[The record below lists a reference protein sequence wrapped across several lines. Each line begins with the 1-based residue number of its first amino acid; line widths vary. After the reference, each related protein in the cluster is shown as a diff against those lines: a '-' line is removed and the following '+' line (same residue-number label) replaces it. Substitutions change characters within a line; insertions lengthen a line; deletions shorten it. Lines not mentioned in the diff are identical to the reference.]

1 MSEAKLHARER
12 ELMNKVLR
20 GEVGRRDLFRVSA
33 LSGAGVA
40 AASVGAAGLAGSA
53 QAQAASPNVKD
64 MSKVMPIGGANAT
77 GRWWEFSTVVTP
89 VERFYVRNHY
99 PTPRLET
106 HPEIDPANWTLTV
119 HGASVENPVELSYED
134 LLAMPSRLI
143 FATMECHGN
152 GRNLFW
158 EQQGMMDV
166 SGGSWGLGAIGQ
178 AEWKYV
184 PMSEIF
190 ARVGLKDD
198 AKEVLFWS
206 GVDGTDMGR
215 PMAVA
220 DILERP
226 DDIGLAYQMN
236 GNDLPM
242 DHGYPVRVVVP
253 GWGGTASIK
262 WLREIRVEPHR
273 FWTRLNVLAEA
284 YIGPDHRADEPG
296 PDDEFL
302 AGVTPEDIKGTM
314 VRWMNPKST
323 LTVPL
328 VLADTPN
335 IPPTYPL
342 ERAELPV
349 VKAGRQTMTG
359 YAWAPHGVREVHY
372 RIDGN
377 GWQRAA
383 LVPPNLGRYTWVR
396 FEFPWEP
403 GAGEHVIETR
413 ATDNN
418 GETQPATYPFNALG
432 MTNNAI
438 PKFRIQVG

>member
-1 MSEAKLHARER
+1 MTQTKLLRQER
-12 ELMNKVLR
+12 SLVQQVLK
-20 GEVGRRDLFRVSA
+20 GEVGRRELFRVSA
-33 LSGAGVA
+33 LSAAGA
-40 AASVGAAGLAGSA
+40 AAATAVGGGLGRPALADDLG
-53 QAQAASPNVKD
+53 PNIKD
-64 MSKVMPIGGANAT
+64 MSQVMPIGGANAT
-77 GRWWEFSTVVTP
+77 GKWFEFSTFVTP

-99 PTPRLET
+99 PTPRAELG
-106 HPEIDPANWTLTV
+106 HDMDPANWSIEI
-119 HGASVENPVELSYED
+119 HGDAVENPTTLTYED
-134 LLAMPSRLI
+134 LLKLPSRLI

-166 SGGSWGLGAIGQ
+166 AGGPWGLGAIGQ

-184 PMSEIF
+184 PMSVIF
-190 ARVGLKDD
+190 DLVGLRDN
-198 AKEVLFWS
+198 AREVLFWS

-215 PMAVA
+215 PMPVA

-226 DDIGLAYQMN
+226 DEIGLAYQMN
-236 GNDLPM
+236 GNDLPP

-262 WLREIRVEPHR
+262 WLKEIKIASHR

-284 YIGPDHRADEPG
+284 YIGPDHWADEAG
-296 PDDEFL
+296 PDDEFRD
-302 AGVTPEDIKGTM
+302 VTAADIQGNM
-314 VRWMNPKST
+314 VRWMNVKST

-328 VLADTPN
+328 VYNETPN
-335 IPPTYPL
+335 IPATYPL
-342 ERAELPV
+342 ERGELPV
-349 VKAGRQTMTG
+349 MPAGRQMMAG

-372 RIDGN
+372 AVNGS

-383 LVPPNLGRYTWVR
+383 IVPPNLGRYTWVR
-396 FEFPWEP
+396 FEFPWEATE
-403 GAGEHVIETR
+403 GTHTIKTR

-418 GETQPATYPFNALG
+418 GVMQPETYPFNKLG

-438 PKFRIQVG
+438 PEFQIQVV